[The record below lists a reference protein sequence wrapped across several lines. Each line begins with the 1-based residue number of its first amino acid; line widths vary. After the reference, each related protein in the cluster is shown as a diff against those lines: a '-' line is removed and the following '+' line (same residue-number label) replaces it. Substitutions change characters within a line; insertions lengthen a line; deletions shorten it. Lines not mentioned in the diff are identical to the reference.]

1 MREQAV
7 RRRRHDLGM
16 TFVKVNAVTVDGVIG
31 LELDDDERSLA
42 AQHLNAATY
51 YRDTGRTDRLDSF
64 RGVSVGGHELETD
77 SDELQ
82 RLAALGQLDFED
94 FYEG

>member
-1 MREQAV
+1 
-7 RRRRHDLGM
+7 M

-94 FYEG
+94 FYEK